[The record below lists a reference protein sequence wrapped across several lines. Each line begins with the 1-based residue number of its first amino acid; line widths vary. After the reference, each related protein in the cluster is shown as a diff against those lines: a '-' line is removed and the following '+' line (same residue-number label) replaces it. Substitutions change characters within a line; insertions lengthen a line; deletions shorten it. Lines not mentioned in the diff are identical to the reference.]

1 MPRGGSRNV
10 GENREDD
17 DEIKADL
24 RKKGMELVT
33 NIDLT
38 AFREA
43 GQKAYEA
50 LDISD
55 AKKAIE
61 AEMGK

>member
-1 MPRGGSRNV
+1 
-10 GENREDD
+10 
-17 DEIKADL
+17 
-24 RKKGMELVT
+24 MELVT